1 MVLHADEAWKTK
13 SKIKI
18 RRSSADAGLLPFR
31 SRRSAIMSNWVIE
44 MKKADFNL
52 IGARFGIS
60 PITARLL
67 RNRGLTDFEEIED
80 YLHGGAAS
88 LHNPYLMKGMD
99 TAVSLLRSKIADKR
113 KIRIIGDYDIDGVNA
128 AYILLCGL
136 LKCGADAD
144 TDIPDRMKDGYGI
157 NESMITEAYS
167 DGVDTII
174 TCDNGIAA
182 GAAVS
187 YARCL
192 GMTVI
197 VTDHHQVPFE
207 DTENGREYMLPD
219 ADVVIDPH
227 QEGCRYPYK
236 DLCGAAIAYKLIAAL
251 WQVSGVEEDA
261 DESFMENVAVA
272 TIGDIVSLT
281 GENRI
286 LAKMGLE
293 HLEHTENTGMKSLIS
308 LCGLAGRK
316 LNAYDIGFVIGPCI
330 NAGGRLDTAK
340 RALNLLLSTDRKEA
354 EILAGDLA
362 ALNRSR
368 KDMTER
374 GVEEAI
380 QMIDSSSLKEDRVIV
395 LYLPSCHESLAG
407 IIAGR
412 LRDRYYRPV
421 LVLTNGEQG
430 IKGSGRSIEA
440 YSMFEELSRCASLL
454 IKFGGHPMAA
464 GLSLEEKNIAALRSE
479 LNRLC
484 TLKDSD
490 LEEKVKID
498 MALPFSYVTE
508 QLIGEISLLEPF
520 GKDNEKPIFGQ
531 LGTEIMKLSVLGQKR
546 NVIRM
551 MLKDACGSIMTGIC
565 FGDSRRLLSFLAGKY
580 GDDAVQRLL
589 NGNGS
594 GIFIDLTY
602 YPDINEYRGMRS
614 MQAVVRN
621 YR

>member
-1 MVLHADEAWKTK
+1 MA
-13 SKIKI
+13 
-18 RRSSADAGLLPFR
+18 
-31 SRRSAIMSNWVIE
+31 NWVIE
-44 MKKADFNL
+44 MKKADFKKT
-52 IGARFGIS
+52 GEHFGIS

-67 RNRGLTDFEEIED
+67 RNRGLVDFEEID
-80 YLHGGAAS
+80 RYLHGDVTS
-88 LHNPYLMKGMD
+88 LYNPYLMKGMD
-99 TAVSLLRSKIADKR
+99 KAVTLLRAKIADRR
-113 KIRIIGDYDIDGVNA
+113 KIRVIGDYDIDGVNA

-157 NESMITEAYS
+157 NESMITAAQN
-167 DGVDTII
+167 DGIDTII

-207 DTENGREYMLPD
+207 DTEDGRIYSLPD
-219 ADVVIDPH
+219 ADAVIDPH

-236 DLCGAAIAYKLIAAL
+236 DLCGAAIAYKLITAL
-251 WQVSGVEEDA
+251 WQVSGITEDA
-261 DESFMENVAVA
+261 EKLFLENAAVA

-286 LAKMGLE
+286 LAKTGLSL
-293 HLEHTENTGMKSLIS
+293 LEHTDNVGMQSLIS
-308 LCGLAGRK
+308 MCGLAGKK

-340 RALNLLLSTDRKEA
+340 RALDLLLASDRKEA
-354 EILAGDLA
+354 DILAGDLV
-362 ALNRSR
+362 ALNKSR

-374 GVEEAI
+374 GVEEAVG
-380 QMIDSSSLKEDRVIV
+380 MIDASSMKDDRVIV

-421 LVLTNGEQG
+421 IVLTKGEQG
-430 IKGSGRSIEA
+430 VKGSGRSIEA
-440 YSMFEELSRCASLL
+440 YSMFEELSKCAPLL
-454 IKFGGHPMAA
+454 TKFGGHPMAA
-464 GLSLEEKNIAALRSE
+464 GLSLEEKNIGRLRSD
-479 LNRLC
+479 LNRFCVLQ
-484 TLKDSD
+484 DSD
-490 LEEKVKID
+490 LEEKIKID
-498 MALPFSYVTE
+498 MALPFSFVTE
-508 QLIGEISLLEPF
+508 QLVEEIRLLEPF
-520 GKDNEKPIFGQ
+520 GKDNEKPLFGQ
-531 LGTEIMKLSVLGQKR
+531 IGTEITKLTVLGQKR
-546 NVIRM
+546 NVTRM
-551 MLKDACGSIMTGIC
+551 VLKDASGSTMTGIC
-565 FGDSRRLLSFLAGKY
+565 FGDAERLLSFLTGKY
-580 GDDAVQRLL
+580 GRDAVSRLTD
-589 NGNGS
+589 GTGS

-602 YPDINEYRGMRS
+602 YPDINEYRGSRS
-614 MQAVVRN
+614 LQAVIRN